1 MKMSDGEKTMCIGKK
16 RRTKDLN
23 GLGAI
28 LEQCAVQ
35 LRELGSHHKSFC
47 FLSLKTKFNLRKFV
61 CQMCERCKNPIRSH
75 NRSKLLTQKKKV
87 FLSLSLSLDFLPPD
101 RPPSLFLCK
110 HTTTLCFQSVAVVD
124 CRGHGPLIIGV
135 SEKTILSSVV

>member
-1 MKMSDGEKTMCIGKK
+1 MKTSDREKIMSIRKK
-16 RRTKDLN
+16 RRNKDLN

-47 FLSLKTKFNLRKFV
+47 FLSLKTKLNLRKFV
-61 CQMCERCKNPIRSH
+61 CQMCERCKNPIRSQ
-75 NRSKLLTQKKKV
+75 NRSKLLTKKKA
-87 FLSLSLSLDFLPPD
+87 SHSLSLDFLPPD

-110 HTTTLCFQSVAVVD
+110 HTTNTVFPERCSGGLSRPRTLNHWGFGED
-124 CRGHGPLIIGV
+124 DP
-135 SEKTILSSVV
+135 

>member
-1 MKMSDGEKTMCIGKK
+1 MSDREKIMCIRKK
-16 RRTKDLN
+16 RRNKDLN

-47 FLSLKTKFNLRKFV
+47 FLSLKTKLNLRKFV

-75 NRSKLLTQKKKV
+75 NRRKLLTKKKRRS
-87 FLSLSLSLDFLPPD
+87 FSLSLSRLSSALPPALSLSLQTHDNTVFPERCSHGLSRL
-101 RPPSLFLCK
+101 R
-110 HTTTLCFQSVAVVD
+110 TLNHWGFGED
-124 CRGHGPLIIGV
+124 DP
-135 SEKTILSSVV
+135 

>member
-1 MKMSDGEKTMCIGKK
+1 MSDREKITCIREK
-16 RRTKDLN
+16 RRNKDLN

-61 CQMCERCKNPIRSH
+61 CQMCERCKNPNRSH
-75 NRSKLLTQKKKV
+75 NRSKLLTQKKG
-87 FLSLSLSLDFLPPD
+87 LSLSLSLSRLSTA
-101 RPPSLFLCK
+101 RPPALSLSLQT
-110 HTTTLCFQSVAVVD
+110 HDNTLCFQSVAVVD
-124 CRGHGPLIIGV
+124 CRGDGPLIIGV